1 MLSGGFIGLTINRKI
16 GAAREQARKERDS
29 EMPDSSAYDG
39 TADDD
44 DEDML

>member
-1 MLSGGFIGLTINRKI
+1 MLTWSRKI
-16 GAAREQARKERDS
+16 GAAREQAGRERDS
-29 EMPDSSAYDG
+29 DMPDSSAYDG